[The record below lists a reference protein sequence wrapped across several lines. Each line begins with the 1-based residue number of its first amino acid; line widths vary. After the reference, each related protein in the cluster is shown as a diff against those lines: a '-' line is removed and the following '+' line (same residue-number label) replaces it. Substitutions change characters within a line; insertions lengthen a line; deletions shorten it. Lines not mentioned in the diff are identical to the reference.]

1 MRSDNWYGL
10 IAPAV
15 LPAEAERRL
24 RDVAIS
30 TLGSAEL
37 KVQFATHDAMA
48 SPSAPQEFTAFVQ
61 AEQAKWGPVV
71 TAVGIKLD

>member
-1 MRSDNWYGL
+1 L

-24 RDVAIS
+24 RDAAIG

-37 KVQFATHDAMA
+37 KKQFATHDAVP
-48 SPSAPQEFTAFVQ
+48 SPSTPEEFTAFVQ
-61 AEQAKWGPVV
+61 AEQVKWGPVV
-71 TAVGIKLD
+71 TAVGIRLD